1 MGGIGIWCMYF
12 IGNRAIELQ
21 NGNGQIGYS
30 SGYTAISF
38 FFPFPIVVLAAFYLL
53 AVTSTAG
60 SCFLATSAFLT
71 GTAVC
76 GIHYVGE
83 LRIINYSCPYRVA
96 NVVRAGLI
104 AIFASFV
111 ALAIFF

>member
-1 MGGIGIWCMYF
+1 MYF

-38 FFPFPIVVLAAFYLL
+38 FPLPIVVLAAFHLL

-60 SCFLATSAFLT
+60 SCFLVISAFLT

-76 GIHYVGE
+76 GMHYVGE